1 MILRKIISIAGAAVI
16 SLSAALQGIGG
27 FNGEEQFALPAKTP
41 YDKKNVEIR
50 WNTKEGE
57 NVGAPIASGD
67 FVFLPTRNL
76 LQKISV
82 EKGDILAFAEFDE
95 KVCRDF
101 SGAVSGDVIVQ
112 PTANMLYAVDCNSME
127 VISSGRVGEICS
139 NVGVAGDFAYNAVKI
154 DGEYKFLCTD
164 IKNDFKTVWEYSSES
179 EMTDPALFKNF
190 AVFGAGGKLAVCSLD
205 TGEFAENEID
215 ENGNVVITNVFAG
228 KYAIFMTC
236 SDGTLKKMRLDENG
250 NAEEDSL
257 ETLEIGEELS
267 ALAEFNNRVYVGSK
281 DRFFIVDGLNMEIL
295 KSFPELK
302 NACSPV
308 ICYGNGQRAY
318 TVAPHR
324 DEGRDIWY
332 LYGVLDT
339 EEEQSL
345 SEIAKIIDFSNGKIA
360 VSQNGEMFF
369 RDGKGQLWCVAVT
382 KNNIFV
388 SIVKVILTIAIIVL
402 AVVTISALAKRRTK
416 KPKF

>member
-1 MILRKIISIAGAAVI
+1 MILEKIISIAGAAVI
-16 SLSAALQGIGG
+16 ALSAALQGVGG

-76 LQKISV
+76 LQKLSA
-82 EKGDILAFAEFDE
+82 EKGDILAAAEFDE

-101 SGAVSGDVIVQ
+101 SGAVAGDVIVQ

-127 VISSGRVGEICS
+127 IISSGRVGEICS
-139 NVGVAGDFAYNAVKI
+139 NVGIDGEFAYNAVKI
-154 DGEYKFLCTD
+154 DGKYKLLCTD
-164 IKNDFKTVWEYSSES
+164 IKNGFKTVWEYASES
-179 EMTDPALFKNF
+179 EITDPAKFGEF
-190 AVFGAGGKLAVCSLD
+190 AVFGAGGKLAVCRLD
-205 TGEFAENEID
+205 TGDYVENEID
-215 ENGNVVITNVFAG
+215 GDAVITNVFAG

-236 SDGTLKKMRLDENG
+236 SDGTLRKIRLDENG
-250 NAEEDSL
+250 AAEEDSL

-281 DRFFIVDGLNMEIL
+281 DGFFIVDGLNMEVL

-302 NACSPV
+302 NASSPI

-339 EEEQSL
+339 EEEQTC

-360 VSQNGEMFF
+360 VSENGEMFI
-369 RDGKGQLWCVAVT
+369 RDGKGQLWCAAVT

-402 AVVTISALAKRRTK
+402 AVVTISALAKRRSK